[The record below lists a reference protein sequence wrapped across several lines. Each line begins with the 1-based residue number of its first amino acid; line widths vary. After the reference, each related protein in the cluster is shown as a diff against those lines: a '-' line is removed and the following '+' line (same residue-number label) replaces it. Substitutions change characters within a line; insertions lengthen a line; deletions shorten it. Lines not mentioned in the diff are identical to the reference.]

1 MRRLLLWDVDGTLVR
16 GSGAGRSVFG
26 AAVERALER
35 ELAPDVLPRVRMSGK
50 TDPQIAR
57 ELLALAE
64 VADADADTH
73 LPAVLRHLEDEVARA
88 AERFRTE
95 GHVLPGVRDLLARLD
110 AEPGVVQTVLT
121 GNLAPNAAVKLGAF
135 GLERWLDLSI
145 GAYGSDD
152 EDRTRLVPL
161 ARGRAAARDGV
172 EVAPEAAWV
181 IGDTPRDLACARAG
195 GVRCLLVATG
205 NYRLEELAAA
215 GPDAVREDLADVD
228 EVAALLT
235 A

>member
-16 GSGAGRSVFG
+16 GSGAGRAVFG

-35 ELAPDVLPRVRMSGK
+35 ELAPDLLPRVRMSGK

-64 VADADADTH
+64 VADAEADAH
-73 LPAVLRHLEDEVARA
+73 LPAVLQHLEDEVARA

-95 GHVLPGVRDLLARLD
+95 GRVLPGVPELLARL
-110 AEPGVVQTVLT
+110 AGEPGVVQTVLT

-145 GAYGSDD
+145 GAYGSDE

-161 ARGRAAARDGV
+161 ARRRAADRDGGDV
-172 EVAPEAAWV
+172 EPASVWV

-195 GVRCLLVATG
+195 GARCLLVATG
-205 NYRLEELAAA
+205 NYPRAELEAA
-215 GPDAVREDLADVD
+215 GADAVRDDLADVD
-228 EVAALLT
+228 EVTALLT